1 MYYSPFYLWQSK
13 YLSKGE
19 MTKHETLLSETEKK
33 QRNVR
38 AMMFN
43 TIIKNITVISWRSVL
58 LMGETG
64 VPGEIYLSAPIAKI
78 NQ

>member
-1 MYYSPFYLWQSK
+1 
-13 YLSKGE
+13 
-19 MTKHETLLSETEKK
+19 MTKHETLLSEAGKK

-43 TIIKNITVISWRSVL
+43 TIIKNISVISRRSVL
-58 LMGETG
+58 LMGQTG
-64 VPGEIYLSAPIAKI
+64 VPGEIYLPAPITKI

>member
-1 MYYSPFYLWQSK
+1 MCFSPFYLWQSK

-19 MTKHETLLSETEKK
+19 MTKHETLFSESGQK

-43 TIIKNITVISWRSVL
+43 TIIKNISAISWKSVL

-64 VPGEIYLSAPIAKI
+64 VPGEIYLPAPITKI

>member
-1 MYYSPFYLWQSK
+1 
-13 YLSKGE
+13 
-19 MTKHETLLSETEKK
+19 MTKHETLLSETGKK

-43 TIIKNITVISWRSVL
+43 TIIKNISVISRRSVL

-64 VPGEIYLSAPIAKI
+64 VPEEMYLPATITKI